1 MQKTLENILSAL
13 RKTAGPLDANAL
25 DRIIRARNRELRG
38 PVRAVAKKK
47 LLPFY
52 QQVKET
58 RPDLWRSWDIDDALE
73 ERLTRTLRMKPMR
86 TASGVATVTVLTKPW
101 PCSSACLYCPNDV
114 RMPKSYLA
122 DEPACQRAER
132 NWFDPYL
139 QVALRLRTLTD
150 MGHTTDKVELIVLGG
165 TWTDYPRAYRFWFM
179 RELFRALN
187 EAGDTAAQNAS
198 IARRRAFY
206 EGLGVESERD
216 DLAAFAHDE
225 QEKVTCGKATY
236 NQAVRALYGDDIG
249 WQGATARQ
257 TATLAEVA
265 AEHTRNAHAAHR
277 SVGLV
282 IETRPDCITP
292 ASLTEMRALGATK
305 VQVGIQSLDQHVLDV
320 NDRHISIERIGR
332 AFELARLFG
341 FKIHAH
347 FMANLYQATPESD
360 VAGYRTL
367 THDARFLPDEVKM
380 YPCALVDGTGLV
392 AHFRDGS
399 WRPYSEDELLGVLTE
414 NMKATPPYV
423 RVSRMIRDISSHDIM
438 AGNKKVNLRQMVDAE
453 LAREG
458 AQVEEIR
465 TREIGTHGAD
475 VGELALQEIPYETT
489 VSSERFLEWVT
500 PEGKIAGFL
509 RLSLPK
515 AEAIAGAQA
524 ESEAG
529 AAGDQGKAT
538 GAGLASDR
546 ARTDAASVNAAH
558 GEAAGAHAR
567 AYADNPA
574 ALSASRSDEPAGQ
587 SGKVAAPAFPLREG
601 EAMIREVHVYGAVAA
616 LGHASSGAQH
626 AGLGRKLVAR
636 ACDIAREAGYA
647 RVNVISAV
655 GTREYYEHLG
665 FEQHG
670 LYQRKQL

>member
-1 MQKTLENILSAL
+1 MQKTLETILSAL
-13 RKTAGPLDANAL
+13 KEQGQPLDANAL

-52 QQVKET
+52 QQTKE
-58 RPDLWRSWDIDDALE
+58 RNPDLWRSWGIDDALE
-73 ERLTRTLRMKPMR
+73 ALLVRTLRMKPMR

-101 PCSSACLYCPNDV
+101 PCASACLYCPNDI

-187 EAGDTAAQNAS
+187 EASDANVQRTS
-198 IARRRAFY
+198 IAERRAFY
-206 EGLGVESERD
+206 EQCGIKSERD
-216 DLAAFAHDE
+216 DLAAFTRDE
-225 QEKVTCGKATY
+225 QARVTCGELTY
-236 NQAVRALYGDDIG
+236 NQAVRELYGDNVG
-249 WQGATARQ
+249 WRQASNSQ
-257 TATLAEVA
+257 TAALADVTL
-265 AEHTRNAHAAHR
+265 EHALNVQAAHR

-292 ASLTEMRALGATK
+292 GALTEMRALGATK
-305 VQVGIQSLDQHVLDV
+305 VQIGIQSLDQHILDA
-320 NDRHISIERIGR
+320 NLRRISLDRIGR

-347 FMANLYQATPESD
+347 FMANLYGTTPESD
-360 VAGYRTL
+360 VAGYRALVTDR
-367 THDARFLPDEVKM
+367 HFLPDEVKM

-392 AHFRDGS
+392 EHWRNGT
-399 WRPYSEDELLGVLTE
+399 WRPYAEEELIGVLVA
-414 NMKATPPYV
+414 NMQVTPPYV

-438 AGNKKVNLRQMVDAE
+438 AGNKKVNLRQMVDGE
-453 LAREG
+453 LARRE
-458 AQVEEIR
+458 AAVAEIR
-465 TREIGTHGAD
+465 TREIGTHEANLSKL
-475 VGELALQEIPYETT
+475 ELVEFPYETT
-489 VSSERFLEWVT
+489 VSSERFLQWVT

-515 AEAIAGAQA
+515 ADAIAAARAEAENERGTIGSTGCEAMPFECKATSHQASRDITSASASAQA
-524 ESEAG
+524 ERS
-529 AAGDQGKAT
+529 
-538 GAGLASDR
+538 
-546 ARTDAASVNAAH
+546 AH
-558 GEAAGAHAR
+558 
-567 AYADNPA
+567 D
-574 ALSASRSDEPAGQ
+574 
-587 SGKVAAPAFPLREG
+587 AFPLATG

-616 LGHASSGAQH
+616 LGHASTGAQH
-626 AGLGRKLVAR
+626 SGLGRKLVAR
-636 ACDIAREAGYA
+636 ACDIAREAGYE
-647 RVNVISAV
+647 RINVISAV
-655 GTREYYEHLG
+655 GTREYYASLG
-665 FEQHG
+665 FEQHS
-670 LYQRKQL
+670 LYQQKEL

>member
-1 MQKTLENILSAL
+1 MQKTLETILSAL
-13 RKTAGPLDANAL
+13 KEQGQPLDANAL

-52 QQVKET
+52 QQTKE
-58 RPDLWRSWDIDDALE
+58 RNPDLWRSWSIDDELEAL
-73 ERLTRTLRMKPMR
+73 LVRTLRMKPMR

-101 PCSSACLYCPNDV
+101 PCASACLYCPNDI

-187 EAGDTAAQNAS
+187 EASDANAQRAS
-198 IARRRAFY
+198 IAERRAFY
-206 EGLGVESERD
+206 EQCGIKSERD
-216 DLAAFAHDE
+216 DLAAFTRDE
-225 QEKVTCGKATY
+225 QARVTCGELTY
-236 NQAVRALYGDDIG
+236 NQAVRELYGDNAG
-249 WQGATARQ
+249 WRQASNSQ
-257 TATLAEVA
+257 TATLADVTL
-265 AEHTRNAHAAHR
+265 EHARNVQAAHR

-292 ASLTEMRALGATK
+292 GALTEMRALGATK
-305 VQVGIQSLDQHVLDV
+305 VQIGIQSLDQHILDA
-320 NDRHISIERIGR
+320 NLRRISLDRIGR

-347 FMANLYQATPESD
+347 FMANLYGATPESD
-360 VAGYRTL
+360 VARYRALVT
-367 THDARFLPDEVKM
+367 DRRFLPDEVKM

-392 AHFRDGS
+392 KHWRNGT
-399 WRPYSEDELLGVLTE
+399 WRPYAEEELIGVLVA
-414 NMKATPPYV
+414 NMQVTPPYV

-438 AGNKKVNLRQMVDAE
+438 AGNKKVNLRQMVDGE
-453 LAREG
+453 LARRE
-458 AQVEEIR
+458 AAVAEIR
-465 TREIGTHGAD
+465 TREIGTHEANLSKL
-475 VGELALQEIPYETT
+475 ELVEFPYETT
-489 VSSERFLEWVT
+489 VSSERFLQWVT

-515 AEAIAGAQA
+515 ADAIAAARAEAENERGAIGSTGCEAMPFEGKATSHQASRDITPTSASAQA
-524 ESEAG
+524 ERS
-529 AAGDQGKAT
+529 
-538 GAGLASDR
+538 
-546 ARTDAASVNAAH
+546 AH
-558 GEAAGAHAR
+558 
-567 AYADNPA
+567 D
-574 ALSASRSDEPAGQ
+574 S
-587 SGKVAAPAFPLREG
+587 FPLAAD

-616 LGHASSGAQH
+616 LGHASTGAQH
-626 AGLGRKLVAR
+626 TGLGRKLVAR
-636 ACDIAREAGYA
+636 ACDIAQEAGYE
-647 RVNVISAV
+647 RINVISAV
-655 GTREYYEHLG
+655 GTREYYATLG

-670 LYQRKQL
+670 LYQQKEL

>member
-13 RKTAGPLDANAL
+13 READGPLDANAL

-52 QQVKET
+52 QQVKEAD
-58 RPDLWRSWDIDDALE
+58 PVLWRSWDIDDALE
-73 ERLTRTLRMKPMR
+73 ERLVRTLRMKPMR

-139 QVALRLRTLTD
+139 QVALRLRTLSD

-187 EAGDTAAQNAS
+187 ESARRDVQDES

-206 EGLGVESERD
+206 EECGLRSERD
-216 DLAAFAHDE
+216 DVAAFARE
-225 QEKVTCGKATY
+225 AQERVMRKETTY
-236 NQAVRALYGDDIG
+236 NQAVRALYGEDAG
-249 WQGATARQ
+249 WRRAAAGQ
-257 TATLAEVA
+257 TATLADVKR
-265 AEHTRNAHAAHR
+265 EHERNARAAHR

-292 ASLTEMRALGATK
+292 SSLIEMRALGATK
-305 VQVGIQSLDQHVLDV
+305 VQIGIQSLDQRILEE
-320 NDRHISIERIGR
+320 NDRHIPIDRIGR

-347 FMANLYQATPESD
+347 FMANLLGATPESD
-360 VAGYRTL
+360 IAGYAAL

-399 WRPYSEDELLGVLTE
+399 WRPYTEEELLRVLTE

-423 RVSRMIRDISSHDIM
+423 RMSRMIRDISSHDIM

-453 LAREG
+453 LAG
-458 AQVEEIR
+458 KNAHVDEIR

-475 VGELALQEIPYETT
+475 MGELAIDEVPYETT

-509 RLSLPK
+509 RLSMPK
-515 AEAIAGAQA
+515 AKAVEAAAAEARGEAGGAGAL
-524 ESEAG
+524 AG
-529 AAGDQGKAT
+529 TGGDAGTGTNALADAGGNAGTDGPVCASGSNGQTDQREQEQTKPFT
-538 GAGLASDR
+538 FSLR
-546 ARTDAASVNAAH
+546 A
-558 GEAAGAHAR
+558 
-567 AYADNPA
+567 
-574 ALSASRSDEPAGQ
+574 
-587 SGKVAAPAFPLREG
+587 G

-616 LGHASSGAQH
+616 LHHASTGAQH
-626 AGLGRKLVAR
+626 TGLGRKLVAR
-636 ACDIAREAGYA
+636 ACDIARDAGYK
-647 RVNVISAV
+647 RINVISAV

-665 FEQHG
+665 FEQRG
-670 LYQRKQL
+670 LYQQKRL

>member
-13 RKTAGPLDANAL
+13 RDATGPLDANAL

-52 QQVKET
+52 QQVKDT
-58 RPDLWRSWDIDDALE
+58 DPALWRSWNIDDALE
-73 ERLTRTLRMKPMR
+73 ERLVRTLRMKPMR

-139 QVALRLRTLTD
+139 QVALRLRTLSD

-179 RELFRALN
+179 RELFRALD
-187 EAGDTAAQNAS
+187 EAGCRSLQNES
-198 IARRRAFY
+198 IDERRAFY
-206 EGLGVESERD
+206 KGCGLASERND
-216 DLAAFAHDE
+216 VAAFARGV
-225 QEKVTCGKATY
+225 QTLVTQGDTTY
-236 NQAVRALYGDDIG
+236 NQAVRALYGNDAG
-249 WQGATARQ
+249 WKRAATMQ
-257 TATLAEVA
+257 TATLDEVVR
-265 AEHTRNAHAAHR
+265 EHGRNAHAAHR

-292 ASLTEMRALGATK
+292 ASLIEMRALGATK
-305 VQVGIQSLDQHVLDV
+305 VQIGIQSLDQRILDA
-320 NDRHISIERIGR
+320 NDRHIAIVRIGR
-332 AFELARLFG
+332 AFSLARLFG

-347 FMANLYQATPESD
+347 FMANLYRATPESD
-360 VAGYRTL
+360 VVGYRTL
-367 THDARFLPDEVKM
+367 THDERFLPDEVKM

-392 AHFRDGS
+392 ARFRDGS
-399 WRPYSEDELLGVLTE
+399 WQPYTKSELLRVLTE

-453 LAREG
+453 LEREDARID
-458 AQVEEIR
+458 EIR
-465 TREIGTHGAD
+465 TREIGTQGANL
-475 VGELALQEIPYETT
+475 GKLAIQEVPYETA

-515 AEAIAGAQA
+515 AEAIEEAAA
-524 ESEAG
+524 EAREEAALAG
-529 AAGDQGKAT
+529 AAGRTEMADAPSRHVDQGEQ
-538 GAGLASDR
+538 AGTL
-546 ARTDAASVNAAH
+546 
-558 GEAAGAHAR
+558 
-567 AYADNPA
+567 
-574 ALSASRSDEPAGQ
+574 
-587 SGKVAAPAFPLREG
+587 AFPLRGG

-616 LGHASSGAQH
+616 LHHASSGAQH
-626 AGLGRKLVAR
+626 AGLGRKLVER
-636 ACDIAREAGYA
+636 ACDIARDAGYE
-647 RVNVISAV
+647 RINVISAV

-670 LYQRKQL
+670 LYQQKQL

>member
-1 MQKTLENILSAL
+1 MQKTLETILSAL
-13 RKTAGPLDANAL
+13 KEQGQPLDANAL

-52 QQVKET
+52 QQTKE
-58 RPDLWRSWDIDDALE
+58 RNPDLWRSWSIDDELEAL
-73 ERLTRTLRMKPMR
+73 LVRTLRMKPMR

-101 PCSSACLYCPNDV
+101 PCASACLYCPNDI

-139 QVALRLRTLTD
+139 QVALRLRTLAD

-187 EAGDTAAQNAS
+187 EASDANAQRTS
-198 IARRRAFY
+198 IAERRAFY
-206 EGLGVESERD
+206 EQCGIKSERD
-216 DLAAFAHDE
+216 DLAAFTRDE
-225 QEKVTCGKATY
+225 QARVTCGELTY
-236 NQAVRALYGDDIG
+236 NQAVRELYGDDAG
-249 WQGATARQ
+249 WRQASNSQ
-257 TATLAEVA
+257 TAALSDVTL
-265 AEHTRNAHAAHR
+265 EHARNVQAAHR

-292 ASLTEMRALGATK
+292 GALTEMRALGATK
-305 VQVGIQSLDQHVLDV
+305 VQIGIQSLDQHILDA
-320 NDRHISIERIGR
+320 NLRRISLDRIGR

-347 FMANLYQATPESD
+347 FMANLYGATPESD
-360 VAGYRTL
+360 VARYRALVT
-367 THDARFLPDEVKM
+367 DRRFLPDEVKM

-392 AHFRDGS
+392 KHWRNGT
-399 WRPYSEDELLGVLTE
+399 WRPYAEEELIGVLVA
-414 NMKATPPYV
+414 NMQVTPPYV

-438 AGNKKVNLRQMVDAE
+438 AGNKKVNLRQMVDGE
-453 LAREG
+453 LARRE
-458 AQVEEIR
+458 AAVAEIR
-465 TREIGTHGAD
+465 TREIGTHEANLSKL
-475 VGELALQEIPYETT
+475 ELVEFPYETT
-489 VSSERFLEWVT
+489 VASERFLQWVT

-515 AEAIAGAQA
+515 ADAIAAARAEAESERGAISSTGCEAMPFEGKATSHQASRDITPTSASAQA
-524 ESEAG
+524 ERS
-529 AAGDQGKAT
+529 
-538 GAGLASDR
+538 
-546 ARTDAASVNAAH
+546 AH
-558 GEAAGAHAR
+558 
-567 AYADNPA
+567 D
-574 ALSASRSDEPAGQ
+574 S
-587 SGKVAAPAFPLREG
+587 FPLAAD

-616 LGHASSGAQH
+616 LGHASTGAQH
-626 AGLGRKLVAR
+626 TGLGRKLVAR
-636 ACDIAREAGYA
+636 ACDIAQEAGYE
-647 RVNVISAV
+647 RINVISAV
-655 GTREYYEHLG
+655 GTREYYATLG

-670 LYQRKQL
+670 LYQQKEL